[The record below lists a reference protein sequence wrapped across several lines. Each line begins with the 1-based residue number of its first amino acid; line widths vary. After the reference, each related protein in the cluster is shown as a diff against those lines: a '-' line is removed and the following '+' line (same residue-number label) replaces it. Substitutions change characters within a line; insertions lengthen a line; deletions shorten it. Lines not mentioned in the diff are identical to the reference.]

1 MASCGISLNLSR
13 LESKITANI
22 SAALGIAGA
31 VGLPYATTGLLVGIA
46 LANGNFMAAIKI
58 VVPSDA
64 LDGLWS
70 GMRSEFTKAFN
81 LSDVPANI
89 SDLQSNMANAVGA
102 SSFDEI
108 GVAGSYTHD
117 ALSDPG
123 LAGLWGGTDTFLG
136 KLGEIGSEF
145 VSDAKSFAEKT
156 GLDQLSGYVD
166 INVTDLAKTAIGLGA
181 SWDSCD
187 FGTAGIQNYF
197 KDPATGTVKLLAN
210 YAPKLGDTSVA
221 KGNSV
226 WGLTANVN
234 AIFQTGKGSFQ
245 TQLNVALGDVVSSGV
260 NYALD
265 SITGSTSI
273 DSRDVSNIKQY
284 IGDYVSPSY
293 LQRLRRT
300 RVGLELFSTTSL
312 VHEVQRKITGV
323 FRSREDMDTL
333 IEDAW

>member
-1 MASCGISLNLSR
+1 MASCGISLNLSS

-70 GMRSEFTKAFN
+70 GIRDEFSKAFDMIGAPD
-81 LSDVPANI
+81 LGGITTSELNI
-89 SDLQSNMANAVGA
+89 FQDNMDAVTSA
-102 SSFDEI
+102 VSPTY
-108 GVAGSYTHD
+108 VHD

-145 VSDAKSFAEKT
+145 VSEAKSFAKST

-166 INVTDLAKTAIGLGA
+166 INVTDLAKTAIGVGG

-234 AIFQTGKGSFQ
+234 AIFQTG
-245 TQLNVALGDVVSSGV
+245 
-260 NYALD
+260 
-265 SITGSTSI
+265 
-273 DSRDVSNIKQY
+273 
-284 IGDYVSPSY
+284 
-293 LQRLRRT
+293 
-300 RVGLELFSTTSL
+300 
-312 VHEVQRKITGV
+312 
-323 FRSREDMDTL
+323 
-333 IEDAW
+333 